1 MPGTDTILDRDD
13 QLRLCYRNAMVVT
26 IRDVARHAGVSAMT
40 VSRVLN
46 GQPRVAEATRR
57 RVEAAV
63 AELSY
68 VPNSLARGL
77 SGRRSRTVG
86 VIVPDIANSFFTL
99 VVRGVEEA
107 AWRAGMQVLLGN
119 THGDL
124 EREGGHIEDL
134 LSFRVEGVV
143 IAPVSDRSSPQ
154 IARLV
159 RDPVPFVL
167 VDRAVPG
174 RQADLVLGDSVAG
187 ARLLVEHL
195 LSLGHRR
202 IAIVTEPADVSTTR
216 DRITG
221 YRVALEAAG
230 VAFDPGL
237 VVEASAIEP
246 GKTRAAA
253 LELLS
258 RTVPP
263 TAVFAINNVAAIGV
277 AEAAR
282 ELELAIPGQLSL
294 VCFDDLVDASKL
306 QPFLTVLAQP
316 AETFGTIAMQLLLDR
331 ITGRVEEPPRT
342 VILPGELVVRSSAA
356 PPSARP

>member
-1 MPGTDTILDRDD
+1 M
-13 QLRLCYRNAMVVT
+13 AVT
-26 IRDVARHAGVSAMT
+26 IRDVARRAGVSAMT

-63 AELSY
+63 AELGY

-77 SGRRSRTVG
+77 GGRTRTVG
-86 VIVPDIANSFFTL
+86 VIVPDIANSFFALL
-99 VVRGVEEA
+99 VQGLEET
-107 AWRAGMQVLLGN
+107 AWRAGRHVILCN

-124 EREGGHIEDL
+124 VRERGHVEDL

-143 IAPVSDRSSPQ
+143 IAPVSDRSSPE

-159 RDPVPFVL
+159 RDGVPFVV
-167 VDRAVPG
+167 VDRTVPG
-174 RQADLVLGDSVAG
+174 RQSDLVLGDGVAG
-187 ARLLVEHL
+187 AMQLVDHL

-216 DRITG
+216 DRIAG
-221 YRVALEAAG
+221 YRHALEAAG
-230 VAFDPGL
+230 LPFEPAL

-253 LELLS
+253 LALLS
-258 RTVPP
+258 RASPP
-263 TAVFAINNVAAIGV
+263 TAVVAINNVAAVGV

-282 ELELAIPGQLSL
+282 ELGVPIPERLSL
-294 VCFDDLVDASKL
+294 VCFDDLVEASKL

-331 ITGRVEEPPRT
+331 LGGRVQEPSRT

-356 PPSARP
+356 PPAG